1 MTNYGN
7 TWVSNYDWGWA
18 PFHYGRWVYN
28 DYYGWAWGPGYEW
41 GPAWVSWRSGGGYY
55 GWAPLG
61 PRMSIHVSVGIPAHH
76 WVFLPQRY
84 MMHRHMHR
92 YYAHSRNR
100 VNIYN
105 QTTIINNTYVYN
117 NRTYVTGPKHSEV
130 QRVTNSRV
138 AVRQVA
144 NTSRP
149 GRASVNRRT
158 VNLYRPEVNPSTPNT
173 ARPARVTEAS
183 SVRAVASRTADSR
196 DRGVA
201 TSRS

>member
-1 MTNYGN
+1 IHHAKAQPGLNVFFQLYYDELSAYGDWVHDHEHGYLWVPNAGPGFQPYMTNGYWTMTNYGN

-28 DYYGWAWGPGYEW
+28 DYYGWAWVPGYEW

-61 PRMSIHVSVGIPAHH
+61 PRMSIHVNVGIPSHH

-84 MMHRHMHR
+84 ITHRHMHR

-138 AVRQVA
+138 AVR
-144 NTSRP
+144 
-149 GRASVNRRT
+149 
-158 VNLYRPEVNPSTPNT
+158 
-173 ARPARVTEAS
+173 
-183 SVRAVASRTADSR
+183 
-196 DRGVA
+196 
-201 TSRS
+201 